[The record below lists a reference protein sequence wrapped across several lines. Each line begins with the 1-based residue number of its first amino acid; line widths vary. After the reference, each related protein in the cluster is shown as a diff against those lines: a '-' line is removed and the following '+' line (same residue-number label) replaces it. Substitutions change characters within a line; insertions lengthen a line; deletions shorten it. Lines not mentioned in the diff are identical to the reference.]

1 MSDLNYLEQK
11 AKDTRRL
18 IIKSIGLAA
27 SGHPGGSLSCADL
40 LAVLYFEVMNVKPEN
55 PDWGDRDRFILSKG
69 HACPALYA
77 ALALKGFF
85 PVEEM
90 NKLREFGSI
99 LQGHPYSRKTP
110 GVDVSTGS
118 LGQGLS
124 LANGIALA
132 AKLNKKEF
140 YTYCVLGD
148 GELEEGQV
156 WEAAMTSSKYKL
168 DNVIT
173 FVDYNHLQIDGT
185 IEEVIGNTKIKE
197 KFEAFSWNV
206 LTVDGHSIPDI
217 LDAIDKAKKTKG
229 IPSVIIMNTI
239 KGKGVS
245 FMENQ
250 VNWHG
255 KAPSAEEMEQALK
268 ELEV

>member
-1 MSDLNYLEQK
+1 M
-11 AKDTRRL
+11 
-18 IIKSIGLAA
+18 
-27 SGHPGGSLSCADL
+27 
-40 LAVLYFEVMNVKPEN
+40 
-55 PDWGDRDRFILSKG
+55 
-69 HACPALYA
+69 
-77 ALALKGFF
+77 
-85 PVEEM
+85 
-90 NKLREFGSI
+90 
-99 LQGHPYSRKTP
+99 
-110 GVDVSTGS
+110 
-118 LGQGLS
+118 
-124 LANGIALA
+124 ANGIALS

-148 GELEEGQV
+148 GELEEAMV
-156 WEAAMTSSKYKL
+156 WEATMTSSKYKL

-206 LTVDGHSIPDI
+206 LTVNGHSIPDI
-217 LDAIDKAKKTKG
+217 LNAIDKAKKTKG